1 MKIVQDDET
10 GEVKIQLDANEDYY
24 LERHLDAL
32 TDFVIKQA
40 VEIHTLTNSY
50 QELAKRVEVLEKSSS
65 ELNQQS
71 KTN

>member
-1 MKIVQDDET
+1 MRIVQDET

-32 TDFVIKQA
+32 MDFVIKQS
-40 VEIHTLTNSY
+40 VKIHTLTNS
-50 QELAKRVEVLEKSSS
+50 QRELAKRVEGLEKSLS

-71 KTN
+71 KIN

>member
-1 MKIVQDDET
+1 MRIVQDET
-10 GEVKIQLDANEDYY
+10 GNVKIQLDANEDYY

-32 TDFVIKQA
+32 TNFVIKQA
-40 VEIHTLTNSY
+40 VEIHTLTNLY
-50 QELAKRVEVLEKSSS
+50 RELAKRVEVLEKSSS

>member
-1 MKIVQDDET
+1 MRIVQDET

-32 TDFVIKQA
+32 TNFVIKQA
-40 VEIHTLTNSY
+40 VEIHTLTNLY
-50 QELAKRVEVLEKSSS
+50 RELAKRVEVLEKSSS